1 VSDEAE
7 IWFDGAARGNPG
19 PAAIGAIIK
28 NPDGDVLATVSE
40 AIGETTNNVAEYS
53 ALIAGL
59 KAAAGAGARR
69 IVVRGDSLLVVNQ
82 MNGLWKVKHANLK
95 PLAAE
100 ARRLLDG
107 FERAEIKHV
116 RREYNTEAD
125 ALGNEALDATT

>member
-19 PAAIGAIIK
+19 PAAIGAVIK
-28 NPDGDVLATVSE
+28 NPDGDVVATVSE
-40 AIGETTNNVAEYS
+40 VIGETTNNVAEYS
-53 ALIAGL
+53 ALIAAL

>member
-19 PAAIGAIIK
+19 PAAIGAVIK
-28 NPDGDVLATVSE
+28 NPDGDVVATVSE
-40 AIGETTNNVAEYS
+40 VIGETTNNVAEYS

-69 IVVRGDSLLVVNQ
+69 IVVRGDSFLVVNQ

>member
-125 ALGNEALDATT
+125 ALGNEALDAKT